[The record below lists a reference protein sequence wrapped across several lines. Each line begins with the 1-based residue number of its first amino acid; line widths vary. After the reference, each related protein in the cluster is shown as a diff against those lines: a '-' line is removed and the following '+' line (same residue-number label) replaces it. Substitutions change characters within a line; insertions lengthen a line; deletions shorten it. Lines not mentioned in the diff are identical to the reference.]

1 MAAARNLKVCQK
13 SVISEVHK
21 SPYISTK
28 VRNHKVITHEYIH
41 TKTESKTTLN
51 EKFLALLAVVQLL
64 SPWRTGFVPILRKQ
78 KQENLRKTSNTY
90 RNYIEYDMP

>member
-1 MAAARNLKVCQK
+1 MCRK

-28 VRNHKVITHEYIH
+28 VGNHKVITHEYIH

-51 EKFLALLAVVQLL
+51 EKFQALLAVVQLL

-78 KQENLRKTSNTY
+78 KLEKENK
-90 RNYIEYDMP
+90 

>member
-1 MAAARNLKVCQK
+1 MCRK

-28 VRNHKVITHEYIH
+28 VRNHTVITYEYTC

-51 EKFLALLAVVQLL
+51 EKFQALLAVEQLL
-64 SPWRTGFVPILRKQ
+64 SPWRTGFVPILKKQ
-78 KQENLRKTSNTY
+78 KQEKENK
-90 RNYIEYDMP
+90 